1 MKKLLLPIFI
11 FVIAITCTKEKSCEG
26 CGGVVVDTIPKP
38 DTIPVVDT
46 LPYIDTSRYFVYFD
60 TLMLNNNDISHISLQ
75 VLNNS
80 RSNFWTFEI
89 FTKVEDEQ
97 TWRYADNVDVTWL
110 MEYMPPG
117 DTAFFRMAVVY
128 RVNGIPNYREEF
140 SPIIDSVIKK

>member
-11 FVIAITCTKEKSCEG
+11 FVIAITCTKEKSCEDG

-38 DTIPVVDT
+38 VDT

-60 TLMLNNNDISHISLQ
+60 TLISNNNDISHINMQ

-80 RSNFWTFEI
+80 QPVFWTFNVFI
-89 FTKVEDEQ
+89 KQEDEPV
-97 TWRYADNVDVTWL
+97 WRYSENVEVTWL

-117 DTAFFRMAVVY
+117 DTAVFRMAVVY
-128 RVNGIPNYREEF
+128 RVNGIPNFREEF
-140 SPIIDSVIKK
+140 SPIVDTVIKL